1 LRSAFPVH
9 WVEGLPNACNGRHHV
24 EQHESAEVPPM
35 LSNPAAALM
44 IGFLAV
50 VLLGSARAMFKR

>member
-1 LRSAFPVH
+1 
-9 WVEGLPNACNGRHHV
+9 
-24 EQHESAEVPPM
+24 M

-44 IGFLAV
+44 IGFIAV